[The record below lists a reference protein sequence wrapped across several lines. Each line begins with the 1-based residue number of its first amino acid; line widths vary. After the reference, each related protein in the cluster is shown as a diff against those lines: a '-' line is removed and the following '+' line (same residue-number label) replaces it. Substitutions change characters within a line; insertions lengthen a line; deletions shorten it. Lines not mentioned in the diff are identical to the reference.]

1 MKFNYQAR
9 TEEGEEQ
16 EGIVEASSEKAALEV
31 LQEHKLFITFLEK
44 EEDPSLIFKNIG
56 IFGGISQKEVVMF
69 SRQLSI
75 MIEAKILPAQ
85 ALRTLARSVTK
96 ETFQE
101 KIIKIAEEVE
111 SGTPLSQAF
120 ALYPKV
126 FSTFYINMV
135 KSGEVTGKLSS
146 VLTRVADHL
155 EREYQLNL
163 KVKTAMIY
171 PSFILF
177 VFVVIFFVMMIYI
190 FPQLA
195 SVLTESEVELPPLT
209 KVMMAISD
217 FMKTW
222 WWAII
227 LTFVG
232 SIAGMTKYM
241 RTKEGREAVDTF
253 LLRVPI
259 VKGFLKSVYLSR
271 FAENLSTLVVA
282 GIPIARALEVA
293 AEVIDNALYRGIIL
307 ATKESVVKG
316 KSMSSVLER
325 YPAFVSPLFAQM
337 MKVGEETGTMD
348 TTLMKIVDFYKTEID
363 AFMDGLLSI
372 IEPILIVFLGGAVGI
387 LVISVYIPLYQIGG
401 MAG

>member
-9 TEEGEEQ
+9 TKEGEEQ
-16 EGIVEASSEKAALEV
+16 AGIVEASSEKAALEV

-56 IFGGISQKEVVMF
+56 ILGGISQKDIVMF

-75 MIEAKILPAQ
+75 MIESKILPAQ

-126 FSTFYINMV
+126 FSTFYVNMV

-146 VLTRVADHL
+146 VLNRVADHL

-163 KVKTAMIY
+163 KMKTALIY

-195 SVLTESEVELPPLT
+195 QVLTESEVELPPLT
-209 KVMMAISD
+209 KVMMSISD
-217 FMKTW
+217 FMKAW

-232 SIAGMTKYM
+232 SAVAMIKYAK
-241 RTKEGREAVDTF
+241 TKEGREAIDAF
-253 LLRVPI
+253 LLRVPLM
-259 VKGFLKSVYLSR
+259 KDFLKSVYLSR
-271 FAENLSTLVVA
+271 FAENLSTLIVA
-282 GIPIARALEVA
+282 GIPIARALDVA
-293 AEVIDNALYRGIIL
+293 AEVIDNSLYKGIIL
-307 ATKESVVKG
+307 ATKDNVVKG
-316 KSMSSVLER
+316 KSISSVLEE
-325 YPAFVSPLFAQM
+325 YPDFISPLFAQM

-348 TTLMKIVDFYKTEID
+348 TTLMKIVDFYKAEID
-363 AFMDGLLSI
+363 AFMDGLLSV

>member
-16 EGIVEASSEKAALEV
+16 AGIVEASSEKAALEV

-56 IFGGISQKEVVMF
+56 IFGGISQKDIVMF

-126 FSTFYINMV
+126 FSTFYVNMV

-155 EREYQLNL
+155 EREYQLNI
-163 KVKTAMIY
+163 KMKTAMIY
-171 PSFILF
+171 PSFIMF
-177 VFVVIFFVMMIYI
+177 VFVVIFFIMMIYI

-209 KVMMAISD
+209 QVMMAISD
-217 FMKTW
+217 FMKAW

-227 LTFVG
+227 LTFIGSAVG
-232 SIAGMTKYM
+232 MAKYVK
-241 RTKEGREAVDTF
+241 TKEGREAIDTF
-253 LLRVPI
+253 LLKVPL
-259 VKGFLKSVYLSR
+259 VKGFLKSIYLSR
-271 FAENLSTLVVA
+271 FAENLSTLIVA
-282 GIPIARALEVA
+282 GIPIARALDVA
-293 AEVIDNALYRGIIL
+293 AEVIDNAIYKRIIL
-307 ATKESVVKG
+307 ATKENVVKG
-316 KSMSSVLER
+316 KSMSSVLEE

-348 TTLMKIVDFYKTEID
+348 TTLMKIVNFYKTEID

-372 IEPILIVFLGGAVGI
+372 IEPVLIVFLGGAVGI